1 MQKFSFLL
9 PFAAVAAFAAAAQ
22 AQPAGVSVALDPAF
36 ESKAEELGRSEVQEQ
51 MDRLGEIVSRAL
63 AEDAELAGA
72 RVELV
77 VTDLRPNR
85 PTFEQVR
92 DRPGLDPF
100 RSISIGGAAI
110 EGRIVTARGEVVP
123 VSYERFSHDLN
134 DVYGVGVWH
143 DAERAYRRLAS
154 NLQSGRFETR

>member
-1 MQKFSFLL
+1 MQKFSLL
-9 PFAAVAAFAAAAQ
+9 LSVAAVAAFAGAAQ
-22 AQPAGVSVALDPAF
+22 AQSTDVSVALDPAF
-36 ESKAEELGRSEVQEQ
+36 ESKAEKLGRSEVQKQLE
-51 MDRLGEIVSRAL
+51 RLDEIVSRAI
-63 AEDAELAGA
+63 AEDPELSGA

-85 PTFEQVR
+85 PTLEQVR

-110 EGRIVTARGEVVP
+110 EGRIVTAQGEVVP
-123 VSYERFSHDLN
+123 VSYERFSNNLN
-134 DVYGVGVWH
+134 EVYGVGVWH

-154 NLQSGRFETR
+154 NLQAGRYQAR